1 MNCLHLSIFLSKK
14 NKALSTIKIIEEDD
28 DDVVIIQ
35 RSPNT
40 YQIEDKKYQRFNSN
54 VILVAQKTSE
64 NECLENK
71 FLSYS
76 LFLM

>member
-35 RSPNT
+35 RSLNT

-64 NECLENK
+64 NDCLENK